1 MNLDTLETLQNYIEI
16 YSFFNEKIYE
26 INADAILNINLELL
40 NTSIK
45 NLNINIGQYKSDIEN
60 YESNI
65 EKQENTNIQNQNNS
79 SNNSNNSN
87 NYTTELDNQKKLIA
101 LFFMYLMQI
110 DKDSI
115 LNKHIL

>member
-26 INADAILNINLELL
+26 INTNEILNI
-40 NTSIK
+40 
-45 NLNINIGQYKSDIEN
+45 
-60 YESNI
+60 
-65 EKQENTNIQNQNNS
+65 NIQNQNNS
-79 SNNSNNSN
+79 SNNSN